1 MQVAIWILSVLGVI
15 GVGIGLGYLIYY
27 LFWRVYGGRREISVT
42 RSEFEEFKSAIEAQ
56 LEEGLINPSE
66 LDMLKKAIKAEE
78 ARKGEESV
86 ARSEFEEFK
95 TAIETKLEK
104 GLVNPSELD
113 MLKKAIK
120 AEGARKGEE
129 SVARSE
135 FEEFRTAIETKL
147 GEEYVTIGQFASF
160 RESIRKAM

>member
-66 LDMLKKAIKAEE
+66 LDMLKKAIKAE
-78 ARKGEESV
+78 
-86 ARSEFEEFK
+86 
-95 TAIETKLEK
+95 
-104 GLVNPSELD
+104 
-113 MLKKAIK
+113 
-120 AEGARKGEE
+120 GARKGEE